1 MENLHWV
8 GPFPK
13 SLALSCGSGQLP
25 AVLMCWIILPSVF
38 VLEYYLDTLWK
49 GMLLFVICL
58 VFISCN
64 VLRQVRAPAPHPTT
78 SLHRA
83 TWEPLA
89 RIPLIPGTHR

>member
-25 AVLMCWIILPSVF
+25 AFLMCWIMLPSVF
-38 VLEYYLDTLWK
+38 VLEYYLDSLWK

-58 VFISCN
+58 VFVSCN
-64 VLRQVRAPAPHPTT
+64 VLRQVRAPAPHPTA

-83 TWEPLA
+83 TREPLA
-89 RIPLIPGTHR
+89 RTHVH